1 MKQFVEPEI
10 EILEF
15 EVTDIVTTSTLDLAF
30 DDIGWG

>member
-1 MKQFVEPEI
+1 MKQFIEPEI

-15 EVTDIVTTSTLDLAF
+15 NVEDIVTTSAIDLAF

>member
-1 MKQFVEPEI
+1 MKQFIEPEI

-15 EVTDIVTTSTLDLAF
+15 EVADIVTTSIVDPAF